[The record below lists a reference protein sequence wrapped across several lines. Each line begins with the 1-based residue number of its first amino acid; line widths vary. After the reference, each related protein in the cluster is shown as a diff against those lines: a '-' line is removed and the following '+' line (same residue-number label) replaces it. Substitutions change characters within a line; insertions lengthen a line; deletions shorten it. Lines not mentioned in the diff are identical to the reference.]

1 MNIVILKHNVI
12 IKKYDFRVYTVY
24 TMPCVPY
31 GRGTHREHREEHH
44 TFPKDKILLE
54 RIKIS
59 WI

>member
-1 MNIVILKHNVI
+1 MNIVILRHNVI
-12 IKKYDFRVYTVY
+12 IQKSDFRVYTVY

-44 TFPKDKILLE
+44 TFPKHQKLLKI
-54 RIKIS
+54 IKKS